1 MPTFALENP
10 LNARL
15 LPVSALAAILAL
27 TAAAPPSSPP
37 ATDNR
42 ILAIDWT
49 LSPAQIK
56 TTCASSIAT
65 TKTAIDAIV
74 RVPTGKRTFATVVA
88 PLEAT
93 TADLSDGTAAQQFL
107 YNVSTAAPVRDASNA
122 CSTAIGNFLSEATA
136 RPDLYSALADAQKS
150 GTATG
155 DAQTKL
161 TALWLTAS
169 RRAGAGL
176 DESKRTHFIALNKR
190 LTVLQNA
197 FAANL
202 GNDQTTI
209 VIAAAQTK
217 GLPDDYLA
225 GLKKTATGSYIVP
238 VNESTYSPFMLYD
251 QSSPTRR
258 QMYVAY
264 ANREAGKNVALL
276 QQAIVVR
283 DSLAHLFGYPTWAAY
298 VLADRMAQTPA
309 RVNTFLKSID
319 TAILPKARAEYA
331 TLAALNGGTLQP
343 WDERFVEN
351 KLRKSKYAVDNN
363 AIRQYFPV
371 QHTIDSVLSIYA
383 KLLGVT
389 FARVAQPN
397 EWNAEVLNYTVAD
410 AATGKQIGTF
420 YLDLYPRPGKYD
432 HFANFPLVTR
442 RVLADGTV
450 RAPIAAIVGNWPRP
464 AAGKPALL
472 THDDVETFFHEFGHN
487 MAAMLANEPYETLT
501 NGFRQDF
508 VEAPSQ
514 MLENWVW
521 DPAILKEL
529 SANVSTGAPLPDDL
543 IQKMIAARYFDYSLA
558 TTQQILYASVD
569 MAYHTA
575 GRTVDTTAT
584 WKRIQA
590 AVTPNRYVDGTH
602 PQASF
607 GHLMGGYDAGY
618 YGYLWSKVYAQDMFT
633 AFAAKGLENPEIG
646 MRYREEVLAP
656 ARTYEPDAEVTR
668 LLGRP
673 MNPDAFYREL
683 GIAPPTR

>member
-1 MPTFALENP
+1 LENP

-15 LPVSALAAILAL
+15 LPISALNAILAL

-49 LSPAQIK
+49 LSLAQIK
-56 TTCASSIAT
+56 ATCASSIAT
-65 TKTAIDAIV
+65 TKTAIAAIV
-74 RVPTGKRTFATVVA
+74 RVPSAKRTFATVVA
-88 PLEAT
+88 PLEAA

-136 RPDLYSALADAQKS
+136 RPDLYRALSDAQKS

-161 TALWLTAS
+161 TQLWLIAS

-176 DESKRTHFIALNKR
+176 DESRRTQFIALNKR

-646 MRYREEVLAP
+646 MRYRDEVLAP
-656 ARTYEPDAEVTR
+656 ARTYEPDAEVIR